1 MDISY
6 AHRSMMNWN
15 SFLITHQP
23 YSIWTS
29 WCFAPYPYVQSNTPH
44 CPSSWRTAV
53 SITHHAILILDHL
66 MEDEALFQFNDD
78 RLKLCP
84 VVVRRHTTRS
94 DRLSRNIE
102 RCIHCKKDSFPWRPK
117 THSDRWWHLTWMISL
132 TKTDDL
138 RWTRSVRRMKNEL
151 DEFNLTVTTVIYR
164 EAFEETFLRWWT
176 GTQTLFQR

>member
-53 SITHHAILILDHL
+53 SITHHAISILDHL
-66 MEDEALFQFNDD
+66 IEDEALFQFNDD

-84 VVVRRHTTRS
+84 VVVRRHTTRFS
-94 DRLSRNIE
+94 FDLSRFNRLSRNID
-102 RCIHCKKDSFPWRPK
+102 RCTHCTTDSFPWRPK
-117 THSDRWWHLTWMISL
+117 THSDWWWHFTWIIS
-132 TKTDDL
+132 
-138 RWTRSVRRMKNEL
+138 WRRRTICVEREVWEKKNEH
-151 DEFNLTVTTVIYR
+151 DEFHQSVTTVIY
-164 EAFEETFLRWWT
+164 WD
-176 GTQTLFQR
+176 TLFS